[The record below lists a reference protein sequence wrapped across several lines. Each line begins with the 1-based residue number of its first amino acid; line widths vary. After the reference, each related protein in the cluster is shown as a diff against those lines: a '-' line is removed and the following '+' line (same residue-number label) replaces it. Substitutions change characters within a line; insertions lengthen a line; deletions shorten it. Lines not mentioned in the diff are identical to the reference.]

1 MRGSHRICGSVP
13 HAIALDIAM
22 DVPWPCT
29 WEATRE
35 QTMTK
40 KLVIVESPAKAR
52 TINQYLGDDYIVE
65 SSIGHIRDI
74 PSRAADLPESK
85 RDLWKTTRFGVDVDA
100 GYQPIYI
107 VTESSKKQ
115 VRVLKQKLKQADELY
130 LATDEDREGEAI
142 AWHLLEELK
151 PKVPVRRMVFHEITE
166 RAIQEAAANPRDV
179 DMPLVQAQ
187 EARRILDRLFGY
199 ELSPVLWRRVQ
210 KGLSAGRVQSPATRI
225 LVERERARMAHVSAR
240 YAGLRAVFST
250 GDAEFP
256 ATLRSVGGDRIAD
269 GSDFRSDGTLKK
281 DRLLLSPEDVVEIA
295 TGLSGTE
302 FTVTAVDRKPY
313 TRRPYPPF
321 RTSTLQQ
328 EAGRKLRFGAR
339 RTMSAAQRLYEA
351 GYITYMRTDSTN
363 LSATALDAARSL
375 VADRYGAAYLPESPR
390 SYGKAAKGAQ
400 EAHEAIRPA
409 GERFKDMDVAA
420 AAFGPTSDETRI
432 YELIWMRTVASQMK
446 DATGESLS
454 VRVSG
459 DTHDDRTCLFQASG
473 RSITFPGFLR
483 AYVEGSDD
491 PAAAL
496 DDQET
501 LLPAMEE
508 SDRLSAVELEPT
520 EHETKP
526 PARYTEASLIKRLE
540 ELGIGRPST
549 YASIIATILDREY
562 ARKQGSAL
570 IPTWRAFSVV
580 GLLEQ
585 YFSDYVDYEFT
596 ARMESDLDLIANGT
610 ADMVPYLDAFYK
622 GNGHPGLVEL
632 VSEEALERIDPK
644 AVNSFPIGVGDDGEP
659 IVARA
664 GQFGPYLEHG
674 ERRASIPPDLAPD
687 ELTIDLALELLAA
700 PSDDR
705 SLGTDPDTGLEVFA
719 KAGRYGPYVQLG
731 ERDPDSKAKPRTA
744 SLFATMSL
752 RDLTLDDA
760 LRLLTIPRVVGPHP
774 EDGEPIEA
782 LNGRYGPYVKWG
794 RETRTLESEDLLFTV
809 TVDEALAL
817 LAQPRQ
823 RRGAKPPL
831 KELGKDPSTGR
842 EIVIKDGRFG
852 LYMTDGET
860 NVSFRKAETLDTITL
875 DQAVERLAEKR
886 GKGS

>member
-1 MRGSHRICGSVP
+1 MP
-13 HAIALDIAM
+13 
-22 DVPWPCT
+22 
-29 WEATRE
+29 
-35 QTMTK
+35 K

-65 SSIGHIRDI
+65 SSVGHIRDI

-85 RDLWKTTRFGVDVDA
+85 RGLWKTTRFGVDVDE
-100 GYQPIYI
+100 GFTPIYV
-107 VTESSKKQ
+107 VTESSRKQ
-115 VRVLKQKLKQADELY
+115 VRLLKQKLKQADELY

-142 AWHLLEELK
+142 AWHLMEELK

-166 RAIQEAAANPRDV
+166 KAIQEAASNPRDI

-187 EARRILDRLFGY
+187 ETRRILDRLFGY
-199 ELSPVLWRRVQ
+199 EVSPVLWRRVQ

-225 LVERERARMAHVSAR
+225 LVERERERMAHVAAR
-240 YAGLRAVFST
+240 YSSLKAVFAKDDTEFPAGLRRVD
-250 GDAEFP
+250 GK
-256 ATLRSVGGDRIAD
+256 RVAD
-269 GSDFRSDGTLKK
+269 GSDFDASGRLTK
-281 DRLLLSPEDVVEIA
+281 DRLLLSPDDAVA
-295 TGLSGTE
+295 LAQGLSGSE
-302 FTVTAVDRKPY
+302 FTVTSVERKPY
-313 TRRPYPPF
+313 TRKPYPPF

-363 LSATALDAARSL
+363 LSATAIDAARSL
-375 VADRYGAAYLPESPR
+375 VADRYGSSFLPDAPR
-390 SYGKAAKGAQ
+390 TYGKQAKGAQ

-409 GERFKDMDVAA
+409 GERFNDMDVAA
-420 AAFGPTSDETRI
+420 AAFGPTSDEARV

-446 DATGESLS
+446 DAKGESL
-454 VRVSG
+454 VVQLTG
-459 DTHDDRTCLFQASG
+459 ETHDGRTALFQASG

-483 AYVEGSDD
+483 AYVEGRDD
-491 PAAAL
+491 PDAAL

-501 LLPAMEE
+501 HLPPMAE
-508 SDRLSAVELEPT
+508 SDAVVVVELDPT
-520 EHETKP
+520 DHETKP

-585 YFSDYVDYEFT
+585 HFTDYVDYEFT
-596 ARMESDLDLIANGT
+596 ARMESDLDAIASG
-610 ADMVPYLDAFYK
+610 DQEMVPYLESFYK
-622 GNGHPGLVEL
+622 GNGRPGLIAL
-632 VSEEALERIDPK
+632 VSDEALEKIDPK
-644 AVNSFPIGVGDDGEP
+644 AVNSFPIGMGDDGEP

-664 GQFGPYLEHG
+664 GQYGPYLQHG
-674 ERRASIPPDLAPD
+674 ERRASVPPDLAPD
-687 ELTIDLALELLAA
+687 ELTLERALELLDA
-700 PSDDR
+700 PNDDR
-705 SLGTDPDTGLEVFA
+705 TLGTDPETGLDVLA
-719 KAGRYGPYVQLG
+719 RAGRFGPYVQLG
-731 ERDPDSKAKPRTA
+731 ERDPDSKEKPRTA
-744 SLFATMSL
+744 SLFKTMSL
-752 RDLTLDDA
+752 SDLTLEQA
-760 LRLLTIPRVVGPHP
+760 LELLTIPRTIGNHP
-774 EDGEPIEA
+774 DDGEPIEA
-782 LNGRYGPYVKWG
+782 LNGRYGPYIKWG
-794 RETRTLESEDLLFTV
+794 KESRSLATEEEILTV
-809 TVDEALAL
+809 GMDEALAL

-831 KELGKDPSTGR
+831 KELGTDPATGK

-860 NVSFRKAETLDTITL
+860 NVSFRKTETIDNVTLDHAA
-875 DQAVERLAEKR
+875 DRLAEKR
-886 GKGS
+886 SKKS

>member
-1 MRGSHRICGSVP
+1 MP
-13 HAIALDIAM
+13 
-22 DVPWPCT
+22 
-29 WEATRE
+29 
-35 QTMTK
+35 K

-65 SSIGHIRDI
+65 SSVGHIRDI

-85 RDLWKTTRFGVDVDA
+85 RGLWKTTRFGVDVDE
-100 GYQPIYI
+100 GFTPIYV
-107 VTESSKKQ
+107 VTESSRKQ
-115 VRVLKQKLKQADELY
+115 VRLLKQKLKQADELY

-142 AWHLLEELK
+142 AWHLMEELK

-166 RAIQEAAANPRDV
+166 KAIQEAASNPRDI

-187 EARRILDRLFGY
+187 ETRRILDRLFGY
-199 ELSPVLWRRVQ
+199 EVSPVLWRRVQ

-225 LVERERARMAHVSAR
+225 LVERERERMAHVAAR
-240 YAGLRAVFST
+240 YSSLKAVFAKDDTEFPAGLRRVD
-250 GDAEFP
+250 GK
-256 ATLRSVGGDRIAD
+256 RVAD
-269 GSDFRSDGTLKK
+269 GSDFDASGRLTK
-281 DRLLLSPEDVVEIA
+281 DRLLLSPDDAVA
-295 TGLSGTE
+295 LAQGLSGSE
-302 FTVTAVDRKPY
+302 FAVTSVERKPY
-313 TRRPYPPF
+313 TRKPYPPF

-363 LSATALDAARSL
+363 LSATAIDAARSL
-375 VADRYGAAYLPESPR
+375 VADRYGSSFLPDAPR
-390 SYGKAAKGAQ
+390 TYGKQAKGAQ

-409 GERFKDMDVAA
+409 GERFNDMDVAA
-420 AAFGPTSDETRI
+420 AAFGPTSDEARV

-446 DATGESLS
+446 DAKGESL
-454 VRVSG
+454 VVQLTG
-459 DTHDDRTCLFQASG
+459 ETHDGRTALFQASG

-483 AYVEGSDD
+483 AYVEGRDD
-491 PAAAL
+491 PDAAL

-501 LLPAMEE
+501 HLPPMAE
-508 SDRLSAVELEPT
+508 SDAVVVVELDPT
-520 EHETKP
+520 DHETKP

-585 YFSDYVDYEFT
+585 HFTDYVDYEFT
-596 ARMESDLDLIANGT
+596 ARMESDLDAIASG
-610 ADMVPYLDAFYK
+610 DQEMVPYLESFYK
-622 GNGHPGLVEL
+622 GNGRPGLIAL
-632 VSEEALERIDPK
+632 VSDEALEKIDPK
-644 AVNSFPIGVGDDGEP
+644 AVNSFPIGMGDDGEP

-664 GQFGPYLEHG
+664 GQYGPDLQHG
-674 ERRASIPPDLAPD
+674 ERRASVPPDLAPD
-687 ELTIDLALELLAA
+687 ELTLERALELLDA
-700 PSDDR
+700 PNDDR
-705 SLGTDPDTGLEVFA
+705 TLGTDPETGLDVLA
-719 KAGRYGPYVQLG
+719 RAGRFGPYVQLG
-731 ERDPDSKAKPRTA
+731 ERDPDSKEKPRTA
-744 SLFATMSL
+744 SLFKTMSL
-752 RDLTLDDA
+752 SDLTLEQA
-760 LRLLTIPRVVGPHP
+760 LELLTIPRTIGNHP
-774 EDGEPIEA
+774 DDGEPIEA
-782 LNGRYGPYVKWG
+782 LNGRYGPYIKWG
-794 RETRTLESEDLLFTV
+794 KESRSLATEEEIFTV
-809 TVDEALAL
+809 GMDEALAL

-831 KELGKDPSTGR
+831 KELGTDPATGK

-860 NVSFRKAETLDTITL
+860 NVSFRKTETIDNVTLDHAA
-875 DQAVERLAEKR
+875 DRLAEKR
-886 GKGS
+886 SKKS